1 MPAGVA
7 RLFVAAP
14 VRNLLSARSF
24 DGLLLFNCRVGL
36 ALGGFHFDMG
46 MMRKV
51 IWSLLVLIL
60 LGLGVLLHWT
70 LPSRDVVRI
79 LGTDV
84 AREQVVVTNPQG
96 EDVIRSRDI
105 RYINAVS
112 PDGDPMV
119 YRNMDTGWGWPPYF
133 KFDSANLAAE
143 AQNLTSTDADPR
155 WMIVKHYGWRIPI
168 FSTFPN
174 AISISPAEG
183 PDQTVIP
190 WVKIIV
196 LALLIGFAAYLWYL
210 VHNIF
215 KRRDAAKEF

>member
-1 MPAGVA
+1 
-7 RLFVAAP
+7 
-14 VRNLLSARSF
+14 
-24 DGLLLFNCRVGL
+24 
-36 ALGGFHFDMG
+36 
-46 MMRKV
+46 MRKV
-51 IWSLLVLIL
+51 IWAILVLFL
-60 LGLGVLLHWT
+60 LGLGGFLHWT

-105 RYINAVS
+105 RYINAVT

-143 AQNLTSTDADPR
+143 AQNLASSEADPR

-190 WVKIIV
+190 WLKIIV
-196 LALLIGFAAYLWYL
+196 LVLLLGFAGYLWHL

-215 KRRDAAKEF
+215 KRRDAAKDF